1 MCRIAG
7 IISNKLSGDELL
19 QKTHAMCSFLAHGG
33 PDDEGVHYIPQAGVA
48 FGHRRLAIID
58 LSSKGHQ
65 PMADTAEK
73 AWITFNGEIY
83 NYPELRTELL
93 GQGAVFHSDTDTEVI
108 IQAYIKWGTD
118 SFARLR
124 GMFAFALYDT
134 VRNLTYLVRDSAG
147 IKPVYYCAEGG
158 QLSFASEVKALK
170 NSGLPTEIDE
180 HWPIRF
186 LAFGHMPE
194 PYTFLK
200 NVFSLPKG
208 HFLCWDNNYGS
219 CKIQSYALSYNNQT
233 TITDIKQAEKNIND
247 TLNKTIKRQLVAD
260 AEIGVFLSGGVD
272 SSLLTLLAERYKKN
286 LKTVSIFF
294 DEKAYDERYYQQII
308 LDKTGVEN
316 YAHLVKQQDFAEAL
330 PQILSDMDMPTTD
343 GINTWYISKYAH
355 QSGLKAVLSGLGADE
370 LFGGYPS
377 FKRIKYLKYLK
388 NTPRFLL
395 KTIAGLSAGRIKRI
409 ALLTYDHPLAEY
421 LFLRGLFVPADI
433 ASILNITER
442 EVTNI
447 LFSAPMQMDKMED
460 SQKASWFETNL
471 YMQNQLLRDTDV
483 MSMAHA
489 LEVRVPFLDEDFQ
502 QLSSRITPA
511 ILFNTKQPK
520 KLLIDS
526 FNGLLP
532 PEIWNRPKMG
542 FTFPLQ
548 QWMARHHDIGN
559 VNFYK
564 GKAAQKFIKRFRNN
578 DVHWSKA
585 FALYQLQ
592 LQPEA
597 SVQTTSKKMLLLT
610 LQTFSA
616 TGGIQK
622 MTRTMAYALQ
632 QIAKKNHWRFSLL
645 SGYDHDNDVDTHY
658 LREANFKGFN
668 KNRSLFV
675 LKAVSK
681 GLHSDIIILSHI
693 NLAPIGWFIKLIRP
707 KSEVWIVAHG
717 IEIWRPLTWF
727 KKNLLSCCDKIMCVS
742 AFTRQKTISLHGVD
756 PAKCMVMNNALDPY
770 IKPPLNFIK
779 PDYLLQRYHLN
790 SENKIIFTLTRLAS
804 TEQYKGY
811 EQVIRVIGMLK
822 AKLPGI
828 RYILSGKYDTEEG
841 ERINGLIKKYAV
853 EEQVIVT
860 GFIKETELEDHFLL
874 ADLFVL
880 PSKKEGFG
888 IVFIEALACGLPVIC
903 GDGDGSI
910 DAIRNGEL
918 GTAIN
923 VDDIDEL
930 KHAISKALDVPL
942 TNDYRRHLQNKCLE
956 YFNTNAY
963 TNTLEKIL
971 C

>member
-1 MCRIAG
+1 
-7 IISNKLSGDELL
+7 
-19 QKTHAMCSFLAHGG
+19 
-33 PDDEGVHYIPQAGVA
+33 
-48 FGHRRLAIID
+48 
-58 LSSKGHQ
+58 
-65 PMADTAEK
+65 
-73 AWITFNGEIY
+73 
-83 NYPELRTELL
+83 
-93 GQGAVFHSDTDTEVI
+93 
-108 IQAYIKWGTD
+108 
-118 SFARLR
+118 
-124 GMFAFALYDT
+124 
-134 VRNLTYLVRDSAG
+134 
-147 IKPVYYCAEGG
+147 
-158 QLSFASEVKALK
+158 
-170 NSGLPTEIDE
+170 
-180 HWPIRF
+180 
-186 LAFGHMPE
+186 
-194 PYTFLK
+194 
-200 NVFSLPKG
+200 
-208 HFLCWDNNYGS
+208 
-219 CKIQSYALSYNNQT
+219 
-233 TITDIKQAEKNIND
+233 
-247 TLNKTIKRQLVAD
+247 
-260 AEIGVFLSGGVD
+260 
-272 SSLLTLLAERYKKN
+272 
-286 LKTVSIFF
+286 
-294 DEKAYDERYYQQII
+294 
-308 LDKTGVEN
+308 
-316 YAHLVKQQDFAEAL
+316 
-330 PQILSDMDMPTTD
+330 
-343 GINTWYISKYAH
+343 
-355 QSGLKAVLSGLGADE
+355 
-370 LFGGYPS
+370 
-377 FKRIKYLKYLK
+377 
-388 NTPRFLL
+388 
-395 KTIAGLSAGRIKRI
+395 
-409 ALLTYDHPLAEY
+409 
-421 LFLRGLFVPADI
+421 
-433 ASILNITER
+433 
-442 EVTNI
+442 
-447 LFSAPMQMDKMED
+447 
-460 SQKASWFETNL
+460 
-471 YMQNQLLRDTDV
+471 
-483 MSMAHA
+483 
-489 LEVRVPFLDEDFQ
+489 
-502 QLSSRITPA
+502 
-511 ILFNTKQPK
+511 
-520 KLLIDS
+520 
-526 FNGLLP
+526 
-532 PEIWNRPKMG
+532 
-542 FTFPLQ
+542 
-548 QWMARHHDIGN
+548 
-559 VNFYK
+559 
-564 GKAAQKFIKRFRNN
+564 
-578 DVHWSKA
+578 
-585 FALYQLQ
+585 
-592 LQPEA
+592 
-597 SVQTTSKKMLLLT
+597 
-610 LQTFSA
+610 
-616 TGGIQK
+616 